1 MNSTVYIYVN
11 SIACCG
17 PRYICKCK
25 RHDNVR
31 YECITNG
38 LFSTLA
44 AERICSAV
52 LLNCTKARIEPLFEL
67 NRTAASVASSNN
79 GMPTFSTPSTQK
91 KKIPAECWRAKKI
104 IYKRILEKKNFIVN
118 QGVEKTFHNQTKSP
132 TPPPQKSN
140 GRPLNDLQSS
150 LMPDVRG
157 LQSGIETFLSLIFGN
172 LFNKSNLYL
181 VNIDT
186 IL

>member
-1 MNSTVYIYVN
+1 MDKCLLINMSEFNSLHICKQP
-11 SIACCG
+11 ACYG

-38 LFSTLA
+38 LFGTLA
-44 AERICSAV
+44 TERICSAV

-91 KKIPAECWRAKKI
+91 KKNSCRMLEGEKNNLQAHTRKK
-104 IYKRILEKKNFIVN
+104 K
-118 QGVEKTFHNQTKSP
+118 
-132 TPPPQKSN
+132 
-140 GRPLNDLQSS
+140 
-150 LMPDVRG
+150 
-157 LQSGIETFLSLIFGN
+157 FLCESRC
-172 LFNKSNLYL
+172 
-181 VNIDT
+181 
-186 IL
+186 

>member
-11 SIACCG
+11 SIACYG

-38 LFSTLA
+38 LFGTLA
-44 AERICSAV
+44 TERICSAV

-79 GMPTFSTPSTQK
+79 ECLLFQPHPHK
-91 KKIPAECWRAKKI
+91 KYSCRM
-104 IYKRILEKKNFIVN
+104 LEGEKNNLQAHTRKKNFIVN
-118 QGVEKTFHNQTKSP
+118 QGVEKKIHDQTKSP
-132 TPPPQKSN
+132 TPPPPPPSE
-140 GRPLNDLQSS
+140 
-150 LMPDVRG
+150 V
-157 LQSGIETFLSLIFGN
+157 
-172 LFNKSNLYL
+172 
-181 VNIDT
+181 
-186 IL
+186 

>member
-11 SIACCG
+11 SIACYG

-38 LFSTLA
+38 MFGTLA
-44 AERICSAV
+44 TERICSAV

-91 KKIPAECWRAKKI
+91 KIPAECWRAKKVL
-104 IYKRILEKKNFIVN
+104 KTNLTTRPN
-118 QGVEKTFHNQTKSP
+118 QP
-132 TPPPQKSN
+132 PPPPPQKSN
-140 GRPLNDLQSS
+140 GRPLIASISCLITRTGNQDLIILTELSNMNFFGM
-150 LMPDVRG
+150 LGPVG
-157 LQSGIETFLSLIFGN
+157 GATYGICFAFQ
-172 LFNKSNLYL
+172 
-181 VNIDT
+181 
-186 IL
+186 